1 MDQEVFKRA
10 DLEAFFK
17 ALNESGNTLGNT
29 LGYSHTAHTLPS
41 NTDKLLDIFKSSYT
55 TASNPRNT
63 DKLLDI
69 FKSAYTTASEPSI
82 TTSSGAKVGESE
94 GIALASHQ
102 LIGKGM
108 DQEVF
113 KRALLEAFFKALKE
127 SGNTLGNTFGY
138 SYAAHTLPSTTDK
151 LLDIFKISYTAASN
165 PSNTDK
171 LLDMFKSAYTATI
184 SIDVR
189 DEVLI
194 DVGWKISVDG
204 RVVSVDGGE
213 RVSVDEIGVWVDGG
227 WRVSIDEL
235 VLLSIDEL
243 VLLSIDE
250 ELLPLRIKRSKLAGS
265 DENSSGVSLLLL
277 VLHGMHLKRQEKKFM
292 SERGLKK

>member
-1 MDQEVFKRA
+1 MKKR
-10 DLEAFFK
+10 
-17 ALNESGNTLGNT
+17 
-29 LGYSHTAHTLPS
+29 
-41 NTDKLLDIFKSSYT
+41 I
-55 TASNPRNT
+55 
-63 DKLLDI
+63 
-69 FKSAYTTASEPSI
+69 SI
-82 TTSSGAKVGESE
+82 PFAKVSDRCMGR
-94 GIALASHQ
+94 GGAC
-102 LIGKGM
+102 
-108 DQEVF
+108 D
-113 KRALLEAFFKALKE
+113 RLEKSWMKQNEL
-127 SGNTLGNTFGY
+127 
-138 SYAAHTLPSTTDK
+138 YAQGRSS
-151 LLDIFKISYTAASN
+151 LDV
-165 PSNTDK
+165 
-171 LLDMFKSAYTATI
+171 

-213 RVSVDEIGVWVDGG
+213 RVSVNEIGVWVDGG